1 MEELPPQ
8 LKHMVA
14 QYQQAQQ
21 HAQALA
27 SQRKQLELLRLE
39 TQKAL
44 EALDKTP
51 QEAAVYRTVGPLLLR
66 ANREELRK
74 ELEEERETL
83 EIRIKTLERQEE
95 RVTERLRELEQK
107 LEELLK
113 RRKPEA

>member
-74 ELEEERETL
+74 ELEEEKETL